1 MLQMTTGWAA
11 SETVDAR
18 ERTVALAEKSGNL
31 TQLGNSL
38 WSRGFTAWA
47 SGDFSTASALADQT
61 LELALR
67 EGNPAILAYR
77 HMLQMIVHFSRS
89 DIVGAEHY
97 FTTGLKFIDDPD
109 FRQAPM
115 ISAVGLLNYGTYIA
129 WTLGRADV
137 ARERCAQMM
146 AAARA
151 NNPQE
156 LAFAGHCAA
165 MFWLLMREY
174 EQAEALAARALELSE
189 KHLFPNE
196 AAMSRCPLGRARA
209 QLGRTTEGIAL
220 IRQGI
225 AGGLAVGQRVTLPLY
240 GTYLAEAQEREGG
253 IADALETTEQTL
265 RTYPDELSH
274 RPETLRL
281 RGELWLKQGHTE
293 LAEAGFRESIALAQT
308 MSAKSW
314 ELRTTMSLARLLA
327 KYGRRD
333 EGHAMLVEIYAWF
346 TEGFDTADL
355 KDAKALLDGL
365 KT

>member
-1 MLQMTTGWAA
+1 MT
-11 SETVDAR
+11 
-18 ERTVALAEKSGNL
+18 
-31 TQLGNSL
+31 
-38 WSRGFTAWA
+38 
-47 SGDFSTASALADQT
+47 
-61 LELALR
+61 
-67 EGNPAILAYR
+67 
-77 HMLQMIVHFSRS
+77 
-89 DIVGAEHY
+89 
-97 FTTGLKFIDDPD
+97 
-109 FRQAPM
+109 
-115 ISAVGLLNYGTYIA
+115 
-129 WTLGRADV
+129 
-137 ARERCAQMM
+137 

-189 KHLFPNE
+189 KHQFPNE

-225 AGGLAVGQRVTLPLY
+225 AGVLAAGQRVGMTAY

-253 IADALETTEQTL
+253 IVDALETTEQTL
-265 RTYPDELSH
+265 RTYPDELAH

-314 ELRTTMSLARLLA
+314 ELRSTTSLARLLA
-327 KYGRRD
+327 SQGHRD
-333 EGHAMLVEIYAWF
+333 EARAALADIYNWF

-355 KDAKALLDGL
+355 KDARALLEEL
-365 KT
+365 RE